1 MGKAKENVDPRNKT
15 LSARQHNGF
24 KVKRVRAPLT
34 VKDKLKVIDMLKS
47 GLDDAVYSWF
57 TEMRNPK
64 FQCKPLSIS
73 RAHIPARS
81 LREAEIRVV
90 SGFSGSDGCLAMVN
104 TNKERHRVFNKRV
117 IKNEASYR
125 GQDGQQPFLDFKMTA
140 ILGDVYEEYLT
151 ALFNLVNWNVK
162 LVFQPLKSAASEFCS
177 SHMESPVPSP

>member
-1 MGKAKENVDPRNKT
+1 
-15 LSARQHNGF
+15 
-24 KVKRVRAPLT
+24 
-34 VKDKLKVIDMLKS
+34 
-47 GLDDAVYSWF
+47 
-57 TEMRNPK
+57 
-64 FQCKPLSIS
+64 
-73 RAHIPARS
+73 
-81 LREAEIRVV
+81 
-90 SGFSGSDGCLAMVN
+90 MVN
-104 TNKERHRVFNKRV
+104 TNKERHRVFNKRYAVNTNKNFNRV